1 MEGAPVDRIIFS
13 LRPLFVGRATLTALL
28 PFALFFALW
37 SGAFFR
43 NLLNISWLAPGG
55 LTFLLVLGLGY
66 VAKKL
71 NYSRTEYRFYDDRLE
86 FDEGFFALNR
96 KTIDY
101 RDVRETTL
109 HKGFLQRTCDL
120 GTIYLG
126 TITTG
131 TSSNLNPFLAFGFAS
146 ASASG
151 VAHLIFLIPT
161 PHSKKSGG
169 FARSGEHLNEV
180 GGESKGRPRL
190 GSR

>member
-1 MEGAPVDRIIFS
+1 MSAPLDKIIFS
-13 LRPLFVGRATLTALL
+13 LRPLFVGWATLTALL

-37 SGAFFR
+37 SGVMLR
-43 NLLNISWLAPGG
+43 NLLNISLLAPGG

-96 KTIDY
+96 KTVDY
-101 RDVRETTL
+101 RDVREITL
-109 HKGFLQRTCDL
+109 HKGFVQRTCSL

-131 TSSNLNPFLAFGFAS
+131 TSSPNLNPFLAFGFAS

-151 VAHLIFLIPT
+151 VALLDIPH
-161 PHSKKSGG
+161 PDSAFEKIRRLVNP
-169 FARSGEHLNEV
+169 RSMTRISSTL
-180 GGESKGRPRL
+180 
-190 GSR
+190 

>member
-1 MEGAPVDRIIFS
+1 MSPLDKIIFS
-13 LRPLFVGRATLTALL
+13 LRPLFVGWATLTALL
-28 PFALFFALW
+28 PFALFFGLW
-37 SGAFFR
+37 FGGVFHS
-43 NLLNISWLAPGG
+43 LLNISW
-55 LTFLLVLGLGY
+55 LLVLGLGY

-101 RDVRETTL
+101 RDVREITL
-109 HKGFLQRTCDL
+109 HKGFVQRTCDL

-131 TSSNLNPFLAFGFAS
+131 TSSPNLNPFLAFGFAS

-151 VAHLIFLIPT
+151 VALLDIPH
-161 PHSKKSGG
+161 PDSAFEKIRRLVNP
-169 FARSGEHLNEV
+169 RSMTRTSSTL
-180 GGESKGRPRL
+180 
-190 GSR
+190 

>member
-1 MEGAPVDRIIFS
+1 MEGAPLDKIIFS
-13 LRPLFVGRATLTALL
+13 LRPLFVGWATLTALL

-37 SGAFFR
+37 FGVLFR
-43 NLLNISWLAPGG
+43 NLFNISLLAPGG
-55 LTFLLVLGLGY
+55 LAFLLLLGLGY

-101 RDVRETTL
+101 RDVREITL
-109 HKGFLQRTCDL
+109 HKGFVQRTCGL

-131 TSSNLNPFLAFGFAS
+131 TSSPNLNPFLAFGFAS

-151 VAHLIFLIPT
+151 VALLDIPH
-161 PHSKKSGG
+161 PDSAFEKIRRLVNP
-169 FARSGEHLNEV
+169 RSMTRTSSTL
-180 GGESKGRPRL
+180 
-190 GSR
+190 

>member
-1 MEGAPVDRIIFS
+1 MEGAPLDKIIFS
-13 LRPLFVGRATLTALL
+13 LRPLFVGWATLTALL

-37 SGAFFR
+37 FGILFR
-43 NLLNISWLAPGG
+43 NLFSGEGRVPPSHLLAPGG

-101 RDVRETTL
+101 RDVREITL
-109 HKGFLQRTCDL
+109 HKGFVQRTCGL

-131 TSSNLNPFLAFGFAS
+131 TSSPNLNPFLAFGFAS

-151 VAHLIFLIPT
+151 VALLDIPHPDYAFEKT
-161 PHSKKSGG
+161 RQLVNP
-169 FARSGEHLNEV
+169 RSMTRTSSTL
-180 GGESKGRPRL
+180 
-190 GSR
+190 

>member
-1 MEGAPVDRIIFS
+1 MSPLDKIIFS
-13 LRPLFVGRATLTALL
+13 LRPLFVGWATLTALL
-28 PFALFFALW
+28 PFAMFFALW
-37 SGAFFR
+37 FGVMFL
-43 NLLNISWLAPGG
+43 NLFNISLLALGG

-101 RDVRETTL
+101 RDVREITL
-109 HKGFLQRTCDL
+109 HKGFVQRTCDL

-131 TSSNLNPFLAFGFAS
+131 TSSPNLNPFLAFGFAS

-151 VAHLIFLIPT
+151 VALLDIPH
-161 PHSKKSGG
+161 PDSAFEKIRRLVNP
-169 FARSGEHLNEV
+169 RSMTRTSSTL
-180 GGESKGRPRL
+180 
-190 GSR
+190 